1 MDLEDP
7 LKMELIQFFLLINLL
22 SLKERILTLRQMPK
36 KIGQPSSPLR
46 KTLAMPIL
54 QMEVQSQNL

>member
-1 MDLEDP
+1 MDLGDP

-22 SLKERILTLRQMPK
+22 SLKERILTLRKMPK